1 MEKQALKII
10 FDFLEENENCNP
22 PLLWKLMHD
31 IPLREEELNVKGN
44 LDLSGTNITSLP
56 KGLKVGGTL
65 DLIQLNIETL
75 PEGLKVGN
83 NLLLA
88 FLPIQ
93 TLPKGLEVGG
103 DLYIYGTPLTKYSG
117 EELREMIKPGFI
129 KYDIVR

>member
-1 MEKQALKII
+1 MEKQALKRI
-10 FDFLEENENCNP
+10 FDFLEEKGEHRAP
-22 PLLWKLMHD
+22 FLWKFKNNE
-31 IPLREEELNVKGN
+31 PLIEEDLNVEGN
-44 LDLSGTNITSLP
+44 LDLSNSNITLLP
-56 KGLKVGGTL
+56 EGLKVGGTL

-83 NLLLA
+83 KLLLA
-88 FLPIQ
+88 FSSIQ